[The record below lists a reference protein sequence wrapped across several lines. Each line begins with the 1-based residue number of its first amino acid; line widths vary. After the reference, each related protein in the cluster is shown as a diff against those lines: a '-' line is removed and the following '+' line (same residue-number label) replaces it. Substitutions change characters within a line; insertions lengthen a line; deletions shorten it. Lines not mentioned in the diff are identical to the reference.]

1 MRGYNAYAAA
11 QNVTEDP
18 RHTEYRLLA
27 QVTGALIKARDGEGT
42 LQDRISTLLWNQR
55 VWEAF
60 MTDLSDEGNVLPQAL
75 RGQLLSLAVWVVKET
90 GAVLDDTGDIDSLIT
105 VNRNIMDGLRP
116 AVATAAG

>member
-1 MRGYNAYAAA
+1 MEGYNAYAQA

-27 QVTGALIKARDGEGT
+27 QVTGALIKARDGEGR
-42 LQDRISTLLWNQR
+42 LQEKIQALLWNQR

-60 MTDLSDEGNVLPQAL
+60 MADLTDAGNILPQAL
-75 RGQLLSLAVWVVKET
+75 KAQLVSLAIWVVKET
-90 GAVLDDTGDIDSLIT
+90 NAVLDDSGDIDGLIA